1 MPELAGRYNQEF
13 VQVKA
18 NTLDNILDQ
27 IGVTEVNWLKI
38 DVDGAELDVLN
49 GAYNTLSRNDLI
61 LFIETHDQDRYHK
74 VEQILKLHNFRVLFE
89 KSYDFPTKHV
99 IAKKKTNLT
108 PIGSISLD
116 LLDFQFDQ

>member
-1 MPELAGRYNQEF
+1 MKLYSDYTIVPELAGRYNQEF

-61 LFIETHDQDRYHK
+61 LFIETHDLDRYHK

-89 KSYDFPTKHV
+89 KR
-99 IAKKKTNLT
+99 L
-108 PIGSISLD
+108 
-116 LLDFQFDQ
+116 